1 MIDLQINGGFGCDF
15 TSNPESIWEVGAR
28 LSEFGVTA
36 FLPTIISSPAG
47 TVERALEVL
56 SGGAPTGYKGARPI
70 GIHAEGPM
78 LAPARRGT
86 HLEQHL
92 RMPSI
97 DLVAGWTKDAGLL
110 MVTMAPELPGARQV
124 IERLLANQVIVAL
137 GHSAASYD
145 EAQSGFEWGMTH
157 VTHLFNA
164 MPGLDHRNPGP
175 IAAAMLRSEVTV
187 GLIVDGI
194 HLHPAMVAAAWRMF
208 GPDRVAL
215 VSDAMAAAGC
225 GDGRFRIG
233 HAEVTVTDGRALNH
247 EGRLAGSTL
256 TLDQAVRNLM
266 TFTGCSEADALGA
279 TTTVPTRILARAS
292 A

>member
-1 MIDLQINGGFGCDF
+1 
-15 TSNPESIWEVGAR
+15 
-28 LSEFGVTA
+28 
-36 FLPTIISSPAG
+36 
-47 TVERALEVL
+47 
-56 SGGAPTGYKGARPI
+56 
-70 GIHAEGPM
+70 
-78 LAPARRGT
+78 
-86 HLEQHL
+86 
-92 RMPSI
+92 
-97 DLVAGWTKDAGLL
+97 
-110 MVTMAPELPGARQV
+110 
-124 IERLLANQVIVAL
+124 
-137 GHSAASYD
+137 
-145 EAQSGFEWGMTH
+145 
-157 VTHLFNA
+157 
-164 MPGLDHRNPGP
+164 
-175 IAAAMLRSEVTV
+175 MLRSEVTV